1 MAQGFSPFKDLQVQ
15 DAGRWLAI
23 AAVGV
28 LSLVAVGGFS
38 LAIYAAWLFHDL
50 PDASQLA
57 EYRPPTSTRV
67 YAWDGTLIGEF
78 GKERRIFVPYNEIPS
93 LQVKAFLAAEDRKF
107 FEHGGIDI
115 SGLGRALTRDVWNL
129 ARGRKLQGGSTIT
142 QQVAKNVLLSND
154 PTFGR
159 KIKEAILARRIE
171 ETLPKERI
179 LELYLNEIW
188 LGYRSYGVAAA
199 AFNYFGKPLNEL
211 SIAQMAYLAA
221 LPKGPDNYHP
231 LRHRTAA
238 IGRRNWIIG
247 EMAAM
252 GAITR
257 PQAEAAMHEDLKVQT
272 TPERAHYRD
281 ADYFVE
287 EARRTALNQL
297 GKKAED
303 GGLYVKTTLDST
315 LQTSARV
322 ALMKGLE
329 AYDHRH
335 GWRGAW
341 GHTDF
346 AAGWEKVATEKAAPA
361 ERRAWRPAAVD
372 RVTGNLIHVVLPT
385 GGAGD
390 IEPKDVAWAKATK
403 GLAVGDL
410 IFVEPTEGGKLYNLR
425 QIPTVNGAIIA
436 IEPHSG
442 RVLAMVGGYSFSLS
456 KFNRATQANRQPG
469 SSFKPFVYAT
479 ALENGFTPAS
489 IVSDDPISLTG
500 ANGTLWEP
508 ENYKHETS
516 GAGPIRNGLVYSRN
530 LMTLH
535 IAMKVGMKAIAA
547 NAVKYGVVDHMDPV
561 LAMAIGAGETTPF
574 KIVGAYSAFANGG
587 RRVDPHLLEE
597 VGDRNGQLV
606 LRADKRE
613 CPHCSDP
620 FGGQDSPRIS
630 PAGNQVMDPI
640 TAYAITLMLQGV
652 VQNGTGAAV
661 SALGYPLAGKTGTTN
676 DYRSAWFVGY
686 SPNLVAGVFVGFDD
700 NHSLG
705 EGETG
710 AVAAVPIFIDFMR
723 EALKG
728 QPKTD
733 FKAPPDTKFITVN
746 GHREA
751 FRPGQEPE
759 PAAPKPDGP
768 IPFNQMPLDLNGLK
782 PGQGAP
788 SPSGAAAP
796 PPPKKVSD
804 DLKGLY

>member
-1 MAQGFSPFKDLQVQ
+1 MARALSPLREFWMK
-15 DAGRWLAI
+15 DAGRWLAL

-28 LSLVAVGGFS
+28 LSLIAVAGFS

-50 PDASQLA
+50 PDASDLA

-78 GKERRIFVPYNEIPS
+78 GKERRIFVPYDQIPP
-93 LQVKAFLAAEDRKF
+93 LQVRAFLAAEDRKF
-107 FEHGGIDI
+107 FEHGGIDV

-171 ETLPKERI
+171 QVLPKERI

-211 SIAQMAYLAA
+211 SVAQMAYLAA
-221 LPKGPDNYHP
+221 LPKGPSNYDP
-231 LRHRTAA
+231 VRRRTAA
-238 IGRRNWIIG
+238 ITRRNWIID
-247 EMAAM
+247 EMASM
-252 GAITR
+252 GAISR
-257 PQAEAAMHEDLKVQT
+257 AQADGAKREDLKVQT
-272 TPERAHYRD
+272 APERAHYHD

-287 EARRTALNQL
+287 EARRTAIAQL
-297 GKKAED
+297 GDKAEN
-303 GGLYVKTTLDST
+303 GGLYIRTTIDST
-315 LQTSARV
+315 LQTAARV

-329 AYDHRH
+329 AYDRRH

-341 GHTDF
+341 GHSDLQP
-346 AAGWEKVATEKAAPA
+346 GWEKEATEKAAPA
-361 ERRAWRPAAVD
+361 ERRAWRPAAID
-372 RVTGNLIHVVLPT
+372 RITGNLVHVVLPS

-390 IEPKDVAWAKATK
+390 LDAKDVAWARATK

-410 IFVEPTEGGKLYNLR
+410 IFVEPEDNAKLYNLR
-425 QIPTVNGAIIA
+425 QVPTVNGAIVA

-442 RVLAMVGGYSFSLS
+442 RTLAMVGGYSFSLS

-489 IVSDDPISLTG
+489 VVSDAPISLPG
-500 ANGTLWEP
+500 ANGAIWEP

-516 GAGPIRNGLVYSRN
+516 GPGPIRNGLVYSRN

-547 NAVKYGVVDHMDPV
+547 NAIKFGVVDKMEPV
-561 LAMAIGAGETTPF
+561 LAMAIGAGETTPYRL
-574 KIVGAYSAFANGG
+574 VSAYSMFPNGG
-587 RRVDPHLLEE
+587 RRIDPHLIEQ

-606 LRADKRE
+606 LRSDKRD
-613 CPHCSDP
+613 CPHCADAFS
-620 FGGQDSPRIS
+620 GQESPRIQ
-630 PAGNQVMDPI
+630 PAGTQVLDPI

-661 SALGYPLAGKTGTTN
+661 SSLGYPLAGKTGTTN

-700 NHSLG
+700 NRSLG

-733 FKAPPDTKFITVN
+733 FKAPKDTRFITVN

-759 PAAPKPDGP
+759 PPAPKPDGP
-768 IPFNQMPLDLNGLK
+768 VPYNQMPLDLNGLK
-782 PGQGAP
+782 PTVQPPA
-788 SPSGAAAP
+788 AAAP
-796 PPPKKVSD
+796 PPPPKKVTD

>member
-1 MAQGFSPFKDLQVQ
+1 MK

-28 LSLVAVGGFS
+28 LSLVAVAGFS

-67 YAWDGTLIGEF
+67 YSWDGALIGEF
-78 GKERRIFVPYNEIPS
+78 GKERRIFVPYNEIPP

-107 FEHGGIDI
+107 FEHGGIDV
-115 SGLGRALTRDVWNL
+115 SGLGRAMTRDLWNL
-129 ARGRKLQGGSTIT
+129 ARGRRLQGGSTIT
-142 QQVAKNVLLSND
+142 QQVAKNVLLTND

-211 SIAQMAYLAA
+211 SVAQMAYLAA

-231 LRHRTAA
+231 VRHRTYA
-238 IGRRNWIIG
+238 IARRNWIIG

-252 GAITR
+252 GWITR
-257 PQAEAAMHEDLKVQT
+257 PQAEAAMKEDLKVQT
-272 TPERAHYRD
+272 APERTHYRD
-281 ADYFVE
+281 ADYFLE
-287 EARRTALNQL
+287 EARLRAISLV
-297 GKKAED
+297 GPKAEN
-303 GGLYVKTTLDST
+303 GGLYVRTTLDSQ
-315 LQTSARV
+315 LQTAARV

-329 AYDHRH
+329 AYDRRH
-335 GWRGAW
+335 GWRGAT
-341 GHTDF
+341 GHVELKPGWEAE
-346 AAGWEKVATEKAAPA
+346 AAGKATPA
-361 ERRAWRPAAVD
+361 ERRAWRTAAID
-372 RVTGNLIHVVLPT
+372 RISGNLVHVVLPS

-390 IEPKDVAWAKATK
+390 LDAKDVAWAKAGK

-410 IFVEPTEGGKLYNLR
+410 VFVEPTEGGHGYNLR
-425 QIPTVNGAIIA
+425 QVPAVNGAIVA
-436 IEPHSG
+436 IEPHTG
-442 RVLAMVGGYSFSLS
+442 RVMALVGGYSFSLS

-469 SSFKPFVYAT
+469 SSIKPFVYAA

-489 IVSDDPISLTG
+489 IVSDSPISLVG
-500 ANGTLWEP
+500 ANGQLWEP

-516 GAGPIRNGLVYSRN
+516 GAGPMRNGLVYSRN

-535 IAMKVGMKAIAA
+535 IAMKVGMKTIAD
-547 NAVKYGVVDHMDPV
+547 NVVRYGVVDKMDPV

-574 KIVGAYSAFANGG
+574 RLVGAYSAFPNGG
-587 RRVDPHLLEE
+587 RRIDAHLIEQ
-597 VGDRNGQLV
+597 VGDRNGQLIY
-606 LRADKRE
+606 RADRRE

-620 FGGQDSPRIS
+620 FGGQDGPQI
-630 PAGNQVMDPI
+630 PQAGTQVMDPI
-640 TAYAITLMLQGV
+640 TAYSISLMLQGV

-661 SALGYPLAGKTGTTN
+661 SQLGYPLAGKTGTTN

-700 NHSLG
+700 NRSLG

-733 FKAPPDTKFITVN
+733 FKAPKDTRFIEVN

-751 FRPGQEPE
+751 FRPGQDPE
-759 PAAPKPDGP
+759 PSGPSGPHDGP
-768 IPFNQMPLDLNGLK
+768 VPYDQIPLLMNGSK
-782 PGQGAP
+782 PGSGAP
-788 SPSGAAAP
+788 AAGAAP
-796 PPPKKVSD
+796 PKPPEPKKVTD